1 MVVDSVVDLICGL
14 EAFAFNSVDCVFDR
28 VKIVEGGV
36 SASETQ
42 VGGSECFWVKAVYGY
57 SGEPF
62 TGVDGLL
69 FVNGEKMVWSSHD
82 MVWEFDWVRE
92 ELGSMVFEVS
102 GVYGSAIWV
111 DSHE

>member
-1 MVVDSVVDLICGL
+1 M
-14 EAFAFNSVDCVFDR
+14 
-28 VKIVEGGV
+28 
-36 SASETQ
+36 
-42 VGGSECFWVKAVYGY
+42 
-57 SGEPF
+57 
-62 TGVDGLL
+62 DGLL